1 MGLSTFEPDM
11 SGDDEKVV
19 AEINITPLTD
29 IFLVLLI
36 IFMVTS
42 TALTRAGI
50 GINLPE
56 AKAPSTITEQKRLIV
71 RVTRDG
77 MIQVG
82 DRTVPA
88 EALEAEIAKE
98 LSGSR
103 ESTVVMEGDQQA
115 LLGQAVTVLDAAKR
129 AGAAHISIATR
140 PPSPQLPR

>member
-1 MGLSTFEPDM
+1 MGLAGFDIESTE
-11 SGDDEKVV
+11 GEEKVM

-50 GINLPE
+50 AVNLPE
-56 AKAPSTITEQKRLIV
+56 ARAAGALTEQKRIVV
-71 RVTRDG
+71 RVARDG
-77 MIQVG
+77 SIHVG
-82 DRTVPA
+82 DQTIDTDQ
-88 EALEAEIAKE
+88 LEAELTKQLAGDK
-98 LSGSR
+98 

-115 LLGQAVTVLDAAKR
+115 LLREAVTVLDAAKK

-140 PPSPQLPR
+140 PATPKPPR

>member
-1 MGLSTFEPDM
+1 MGLAGFDIESTE
-11 SGDDEKVV
+11 GEEKVM

-50 GINLPE
+50 GVNLPE
-56 AKAPSTITEQKRLIV
+56 AKAAGALTEQKRVVV

-77 MIQVG
+77 SIHVG
-82 DRTVPA
+82 DQTINA
-88 EALEAEIAKE
+88 DNLEAELAKQ
-98 LSGSR
+98 LAGDR
-103 ESTVVMEGDQQA
+103 DATVVMEGDQQA
-115 LLGQAVTVLDAAKR
+115 LLGEAVTVLDAAKK

-140 PPSPQLPR
+140 PVTPKPLR